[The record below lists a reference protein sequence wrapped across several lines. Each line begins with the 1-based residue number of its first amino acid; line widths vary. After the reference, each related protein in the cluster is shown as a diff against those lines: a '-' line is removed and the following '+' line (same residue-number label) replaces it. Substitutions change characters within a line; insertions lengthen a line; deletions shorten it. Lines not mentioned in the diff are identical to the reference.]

1 MRRAGLGVIALLAL
15 IAISACGSAT
25 KTKTVT
31 VAQTPP
37 APQTQ
42 TTPPAQAGIEPCSQ
56 VTSSTMECT
65 PSTGDPCPVGY
76 DSTSATLCTYNPS
89 NDMAGDPGNST
100 GSTDTGD
107 TEGTGTTPTPDIK
120 SAAPGKWLKLAT
132 LHAKIDHVSIG
143 HETSSDLGVKTAHG
157 KFVLVTLSVTNHSDS
172 PQSFDS
178 LGGETALVLSNQKQY
193 SERFD
198 AANGY
203 DQNSFMMNDDDIQ
216 PDQTATHELV
226 FDVPAHAV
234 VSGSNLAVLNFG
246 DDMTS
251 TVDDTTEIGS
261 IDLGN
266 LA

>member
-56 VTSSTMECT
+56 VTSSTMECA

-100 GSTDTGD
+100 GSTDTGN
-107 TEGTGTTPTPDIK
+107 TEGTDTTPTPDVK

-132 LHAKIDHVSIG
+132 LHAKIAHVSIT
-143 HETSSDLGVKTAHG
+143 HEMSSDMGVKNAKG
-157 KFVLVTLSVTNHSDS
+157 KFVVVSLSVTNHSDS
-172 PQSFDS
+172 PQRFDGI
-178 LGGETALVLSNQKQY
+178 GGNQTALVLANQKEY
-193 SERFD
+193 SEDFD
-198 AANGY
+198 VGNGI
-203 DQNSFMMNDDDIQ
+203 DQNSFTWNSDDIQ
-216 PDQTATHELV
+216 PDQTVTHDV
-226 FDVPAHAV
+226 IFDVPAHAV
-234 VSGSNLAVLNFG
+234 VSGGNLAVLNFG
-246 DDMTS
+246 DDTS
-251 TVDDTTEIGS
+251 LTDDVSEIGS